1 MQRSRN
7 EFNSVNQ
14 LRRFVSQT
22 LCQWN
27 DIEVGVFH
35 LTESL
40 ITRGGSSC
48 GVFFCLH
55 GPRSVKLTAV
65 WETDKNTI
73 LFYGSTGE
81 KFQKTEL
88 TQAPELA
95 ASDSSVNNS

>member
-1 MQRSRN
+1 MQQSRF
-7 EFNSVNQ
+7 EFDNLTQ
-14 LRRFVSQT
+14 LRKFVSQT

-35 LTESL
+35 VTESV
-40 ITRGGSSC
+40 ITRGDQPC
-48 GVFFCLH
+48 GIFFCLH
-55 GPRSVKLTAV
+55 GPRSVKLTAI

-95 ASDSSVNNS
+95 ARYHT